1 MLYLELA
8 KNCLTARVKVTES
21 NVSFTELT
29 PAYVP
34 RKSANSR
41 KTVLLIW
48 AFAGF
53 LIGCVYALVRKEQT
67 EE

>member
-1 MLYLELA
+1 M
-8 KNCLTARVKVTES
+8 KVEED
-21 NVSFTELT
+21 NVAFTELT

-48 AFAGF
+48 MIAGL
-53 LIGCVYALVRKEQT
+53 LIGCGWALVKEHAET
-67 EE
+67 KKDN